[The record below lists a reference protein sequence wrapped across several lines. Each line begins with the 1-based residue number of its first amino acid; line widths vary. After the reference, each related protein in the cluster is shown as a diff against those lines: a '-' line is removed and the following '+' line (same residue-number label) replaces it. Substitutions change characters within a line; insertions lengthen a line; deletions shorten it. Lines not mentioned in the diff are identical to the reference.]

1 MVSNED
7 ASAAIGELIKTQSAE
22 VRQSRASIPLN
33 IDEAWACGEADLKGN
48 VVVVT
53 GAGSGFGRG
62 FSLKAGQFGA
72 KVVLSDLRKE
82 SVQKVAD
89 EIVSKGGC
97 ASHYHC
103 LQRDKVG
110 GPGQDRHARDTY
122 GHVDIV
128 VANAGIAE
136 PPTARFL
143 DFRTENGE
151 PTKPAL
157 PTIDVNLIGLMYTV
171 KLAFFHLRENPAR
184 DGKSIVLLGSMASF
198 LGIPGAP
205 AYGATKHAVLGLM
218 RSLYFDARVY
228 GIRINTVH
236 PFFVKTNIFG
246 LIPTLLLTGIPLPTV
261 DDVVAAMT
269 AAACKTSSNGSAFV
283 VDFKGI
289 LEIPY
294 SASASEENGG
304 YYAIFAQRAQGALS
318 LGKYVFDI
326 VAAFAGV
333 LSGRRPLQ

>member
-22 VRQSRASIPLN
+22 VRQTHASIPLN
-33 IDEAWACGEADLKGN
+33 IDEAFACGEADLKGK

-62 FSLKAGQFGA
+62 FSLKAGQYGA

-89 EIVSKGGC
+89 EIVSKGGK
-97 ASHYHC
+97 SDHYC
-103 LQRDKVG
+103 LQRDQVG
-110 GPGQDRHARDTY
+110 GPSQDRHARDTY

-171 KLAFFHLRENPAR
+171 KLAFFHLRENPAK

-198 LGIPGAP
+198 MGIPGAP

-289 LEIPY
+289 LEIPF

>member
-7 ASAAIGELIKTQSAE
+7 ASAAIGELIRQQSAE
-22 VRQSRASIPLN
+22 VRQTRASIPLN
-33 IDEAWACGEADLKGN
+33 IDEAWACGEADLRDK

-53 GAGSGFGRG
+53 GAGSGFGKG

-82 SVQKVAD
+82 SAQKVAD
-89 EIVSKGGC
+89 EIASKGGQATAIAC
-97 ASHYHC
+97 NVTKWED
-103 LQRDKVG
+103 QVKMF
-110 GPGQDRHARDTY
+110 RHARDTF

-157 PTIDVNLIGLMYTV
+157 PTVDVNLIGLMYTT
-171 KLAFFHLRENPAR
+171 KLAFFHMRENPAK

-218 RSLYFDARVY
+218 RSLYFDAHVY

-261 DDVVAAMT
+261 DDVVAAIT
-269 AAACKTSSNGSAFV
+269 AAACKVSSNGAAFV

-304 YYAIFAQRAQGALS
+304 YYAIFARRAQGALS

-326 VAAFAGV
+326 VAAFSGA